1 MAVGERL
8 EGRARRYER
17 RIDDKQRD
25 EYVNVEIDAHRI
37 HSSRSLR
44 TAAAFSRGTR
54 RPTRRLASHS
64 TASGVIGLGGG
75 ETGVNL

>member
-44 TAAAFSRGTR
+44 TAAAFSR